1 MGLKKTLLF
10 GEESEEEFDEK
21 WWYIIDSILNQ
32 TFEGI
37 SKDWRK
43 IGMIVEETKFV

>member
-1 MGLKKTLLF
+1 MKNDDL
-10 GEESEEEFDEK
+10 
-21 WWYIIDSILNQ
+21 DSNFLNQ
-32 TFEGI
+32 KCKEI

>member
-1 MGLKKTLLF
+1 MKN
-10 GEESEEEFDEK
+10 DD
-21 WWYIIDSILNQ
+21 IDSILNQ